1 MQMSSFHK
9 PQWYL
14 KLGFYYLRLGL
25 NKAIN
30 LLNSNSDTASG
41 VCTFVL

>member
-1 MQMSSFHK
+1 MQMSSFYK

-14 KLGFYYLRLGL
+14 KLEFYYLCRGP

-30 LLNSNSDTASG
+30 LLNSNSAMAVG
-41 VCTFVL
+41 LCTFEL

>member
-1 MQMSSFHK
+1 MSSFHK

-14 KLGFYYLRLGL
+14 KLGFYYLCLGP

-30 LLNSNSDTASG
+30 LLHSNSNTAG
-41 VCTFVL
+41 GGCIFVP

>member
-1 MQMSSFHK
+1 MQMFSFYK

-14 KLGFYYLRLGL
+14 KLGFYYLCRGP

-30 LLNSNSDTASG
+30 LLNSNSATA
-41 VCTFVL
+41 VELCTFEL